1 MRHGYPD
8 DAVWAWR
15 TGLPCVRTA
24 LFLRAFDK
32 LDCAANASKMYIGIL
47 CILAT
52 NGGVHAL
59 T

>member
-1 MRHGYPD
+1 M
-8 DAVWAWR
+8 
-15 TGLPCVRTA
+15 LPCGHGAPCT
-24 LFLRAFDK
+24 LFLRTFDR

-52 NGGVHAL
+52 SGGVHAL

>member
-1 MRHGYPD
+1 MGTARAHAP
-8 DAVWAWR
+8 R
-15 TGLPCVRTA
+15 VRTA
-24 LFLRAFDK
+24 FRTLLLRAFHR

-52 NGGVHAL
+52 SGGVHAL